1 MHWQRLLTVAGLL
14 VAFTVPLRAERL
26 PDEPAPRAEAP
37 ARPANAPS
45 TYGDALRIW
54 KSPQD
59 ISKFIEA
66 TFVYDRARA
75 LALAESARADGRRV
89 DIIAP
94 ERLYL
99 DPHGV
104 CVDLARFGV
113 ETLNRLDAAF
123 AARYLM
129 LEFEPVVI
137 EGRTLRRHWIATFR
151 RDGKIWFFADS
162 RRPGH
167 VAGPY
172 DSVDA
177 FIEEYAR
184 FRARPIVKWRE
195 TDSFLRATRA
205 VARSSQSTKD
215 GKN

>member
-1 MHWQRLLTVAGLL
+1 VYWQSPLVVVGLL
-14 VAFTVPLRAERL
+14 VAFTAPLRAERL

-37 ARPANAPS
+37 SRPTDAPS
-45 TYGDALRIW
+45 TYVDALRIW
-54 KSPQD
+54 KSPED
-59 ISKFIEA
+59 VSGFIGA

-94 ERLYL
+94 DGLYV
-99 DPHGV
+99 DPRGV

-113 ETLNRLDAAF
+113 ETLNRLDGSYE
-123 AARYLM
+123 ARYVM

-162 RRPGH
+162 RRPGYI
-167 VAGPY
+167 AGPY

-177 FIEEYAR
+177 FIEDYAR
-184 FRARPIVKWRE
+184 YRERPIVKWRE
-195 TDSFLRATRA
+195 TVSFLRATRA

-215 GKN
+215 DKN